1 MPAMPKIH
9 SYTASDGTR
18 RYWFRTDV
26 GRGPD
31 GKRLQERKT
40 FTRKKDAELAMARIT
55 TATGAGA
62 YVRPTRETVN
72 ETLDLYLEGATR
84 NLRRSTRRNY
94 EDALQPVRE
103 RLGGR
108 YTQTVR
114 KADVEGLVTW
124 MLTSGRR
131 RGGKA
136 GSGLS
141 ARSAALT
148 LGRLTAAL
156 EMAVAEDKLARNPA
170 RHVKPPQHT
179 PRKQETWA
187 AAEVHEFLAV
197 ADADRLAACWRL
209 SLYGLRRGE
218 VLGLRWR
225 DIDVKAATITIAQ
238 ARVLAG
244 YEVRVERPKSANGV
258 RTLPLDDALV
268 AALKA
273 LKARQAA
280 ERLAAGEAYERSGY
294 VAADELGRPVHPEWY
309 TGEFHRVTARA
320 GVRRIRLH
328 ESRHTACSL
337 MEKAGVPVSI
347 ISAWAGHYS
356 GAFTMATYVH
366 ASAEDLAAG
375 RDALA
380 AIYRSGGTP

>member
-1 MPAMPKIH
+1 MPKIRSH
-9 SYTASDGTR
+9 ALPDGRR
-18 RYWFRTDV
+18 RYSFRVDV

-31 GKRLQERKT
+31 GRRIQEYRT
-40 FTRKKDAELAMARIT
+40 FGRRKDAELALARIT
-55 TATGAGA
+55 TAAGAGA
-62 YVRPTRETVN
+62 YVRPTRETLG
-72 ETLDLYLEGATR
+72 EYLDGYLEGAAR
-84 NLRRSTRRNY
+84 NLRASTRRNY
-94 EDALQPVRE
+94 EDALLPVRE

-108 YTQTVR
+108 YLQSIG
-114 KADVEGLVTW
+114 KADVEALVSW
-124 MLTSGRR
+124 MLASGRR

-141 ARSAALT
+141 ARSVALT

-170 RHVKPPQHT
+170 RHVKPPM
-179 PRKQETWA
+179 A
-187 AAEVHEFLAV
+187 AARRQDTWSPAEVRHFLAA

-218 VLGLRWR
+218 VLGLRWQ
-225 DIDVKAATITIAQ
+225 DVHVKAAAITIRQ
-238 ARVLAG
+238 ARVLAS
-244 YEVRVERPKSANGV
+244 YRVRVEEPKSHSG
-258 RTLPLDDALV
+258 RRSLPLDDALV
-268 AALKA
+268 TALKA
-273 LKARQAA
+273 LRARQAA
-280 ERLAAGEAYERSGY
+280 ERLAAGEAYELTGY

-309 TGEFHRVTARA
+309 TDEFHRVSARA

-356 GAFTMATYVH
+356 ASFTMGAYVH
-366 ASAEDLAAG
+366 ASPEDLAAG

-380 AIYRSGGTP
+380 AIYQAGDTS

>member
-1 MPAMPKIH
+1 MPKVH
-9 SYTASDGTR
+9 RKTLPDGR
-18 RYWFRTDV
+18 VRYWFRVDV
-26 GRGPD
+26 GRGPG
-31 GKRLQERKT
+31 GKRLQEHRT
-40 FTRKKDAELAMARIT
+40 FDRRKDAELAVARIVDR
-55 TATGAGA
+55 TGQGA
-62 YVRPTRETVN
+62 YVRPSRETLG
-72 ETLDLYLEGATR
+72 EYLDTYLEAAGR
-84 NLRRSTRRNY
+84 NVRPSTRRNY
-94 EDALQPVRE
+94 EDALLPVRE

-108 YTQTVR
+108 YLQSIT
-114 KADVEGLVTW
+114 KADVEALVTW
-124 MLTSGRR
+124 MLASGRR

-141 ARSAALT
+141 ARSVALT

-156 EMAVAEDKLARNPA
+156 EMAVAEDKVARNAA
-170 RHVKPPQHT
+170 RHVKPPQHA

-187 AAEVHEFLAV
+187 PAEVHEFLV
-197 ADADRLAACWRL
+197 VSDSDRLAACWRL

-218 VLGLRWR
+218 VLGLRWQ
-225 DIDVKAATITIAQ
+225 DVHLKAGTLAVAQ

-244 YEVRVERPKSANGV
+244 YEVRVERPKSANGI

-280 ERLAAGEAYERSGY
+280 ERLAAGEAYERGGY

-309 TGEFHRVTARA
+309 TDEFHRVSDRA

-366 ASAEDLAAG
+366 ASPEDLAAG

-380 AIYRSGGTP
+380 AIYRAEES

>member
-1 MPAMPKIH
+1 MAKIRSH
-9 SYTASDGTR
+9 TLPDGRR
-18 RYWFRTDV
+18 RYSFRVDV

-31 GKRLQERKT
+31 GKRLQEHRT
-40 FTRKKDAELAMARIT
+40 FDRRKDAELALARIVDR
-55 TATGAGA
+55 TGQGA
-62 YVRPTRETVN
+62 YVRPSRETLG
-72 ETLDLYLEGATR
+72 EYLDTYIEGAAR
-84 NLRRSTRRNY
+84 NVRASTRRNY
-94 EDALQPVRE
+94 EDALLPVRE
-103 RLGGR
+103 QLGGR
-108 YTQTVR
+108 YLQSVS
-114 KADVEGLVTW
+114 KADIEALVTW

-141 ARSAALT
+141 ARSVALT

-156 EMAVAEDKLARNPA
+156 EMAVAEDKIARNPA

-187 AAEVHEFLAV
+187 PAEVHEFLAV

-225 DIDVKAATITIAQ
+225 DADLKAGTLTVRQ

-244 YEVRVERPKSANGV
+244 YEVRIERPKSHNGQ

-280 ERLAAGEAYERSGY
+280 ERLAAGEAYERTGY

-309 TGEFHRVTARA
+309 TDEFHRVSDRA
-320 GVRRIRLH
+320 EVRRIRLH

-380 AIYRSGGTP
+380 AIYRTGGQA